1 MDDTVEEQN
10 TGREWPEVISE
21 AQRLW
26 TTCAAL
32 LREQVSDPV
41 WHTAFEG
48 VRAVDYDGHTL
59 ILGVPSTLAKDRIE
73 GRYVGLVRDALVE
86 AGAAHAHLRLQI
98 DVAPPA
104 QLWTVPNPSD
114 YPPGPATTAPY
125 GRPASGLG
133 PPPGRVGPG
142 DGDMGQAM
150 GGVRANDLAGPGAPG
165 PGPGDNGGVALN
177 TRYTFENF
185 VTGGSNRFAHAAAQS
200 VAEMPARKFNPLFIY
215 GDAGLGKTH
224 LLQSIAS
231 YVHDNYPAYRV
242 RYVTSET
249 FLNEFIDSMHSDSR
263 DAFKRRYRDVDVLLV
278 DDVQFFE
285 GKQETV
291 EEFFHT
297 FNHLHQ
303 TSRQIVLSSDRSPD
317 QIGIEDRLR
326 SRFQQG
332 LLTDIQP
339 PELETRLAILRKKA
353 ELETQRIPG
362 DVLEF
367 IATNITDNIRV
378 LEGALIRVSAF
389 ANLTHEP
396 LTVERSAQVLADLLN
411 ENQPRPI
418 TPALILEETAKFFG
432 FTVEEITSK
441 HRQRPLV
448 TARQIA
454 MYVMRELTELS
465 YPNIAREFGG
475 RDHTTVIHAVEKI
488 GGLMSKDRQ
497 IYDQVTRLQQAV
509 RQGG

>member
-1 MDDTVEEQN
+1 M
-10 TGREWPEVISE
+10 ISD
-21 AQRLW
+21 AHRLW
-26 TTCAAL
+26 SMCAAL
-32 LREQVSDPV
+32 LRAQVSDPV

-48 VRAVDYDGHTL
+48 VRAVGYDGHNLT
-59 ILGVPSTLAKDRIE
+59 LGVASALAKERIE
-73 GRYVGLVRDALVE
+73 GRYLGLVRDALAE
-86 AGAAHAHLRLQI
+86 AGAADVELVLRI
-98 DVAPPA
+98 EPPEPPS
-104 QLWTVPNPSD
+104 LWTVPTPTAAAR
-114 YPPGPATTAPY
+114 PTGPAP
-125 GRPASGLG
+125 S
-133 PPPGRVGPG
+133 
-142 DGDMGQAM
+142 
-150 GGVRANDLAGPGAPG
+150 
-165 PGPGDNGGVALN
+165 DNGGPFDRPARDRRIDPDGPAPVGDIELN
-177 TRYTFENF
+177 PRYTFENF
-185 VTGGSNRFAHAAAQS
+185 VIGGSNRFAHAAAQS
-200 VAEMPARKFNPLFIY
+200 VAEMPARRWNPLFIY

-224 LLQSIAS
+224 LLQAIAS
-231 YVHDNYPAYRV
+231 YVNDNYPAYRV

-249 FLNEFIDSMHSDSR
+249 FLNEFIDSMHSDTR
-263 DAFKRRYRDVDVLLV
+263 DAFKRRYRDIDVLLV
-278 DDVQFFE
+278 DDVQFFQ
-285 GKQETV
+285 GKQETL

-303 TSRQIVLSSDRSPD
+303 TNRQIVLSSDRAPD
-317 QIGIEDRLR
+317 QIGFEDRLR

-353 ELETQRIPG
+353 ELETARIPP

-367 IATNITDNIRV
+367 IATNIKDNIRV

-389 ANLTHEP
+389 ASLTHEP
-396 LTVERSAQVLADLLN
+396 ITVDRATQVLADLLS

-418 TPALILEETAKFFG
+418 TPQLIMDEAAAQFG
-432 FTVEEITSK
+432 FTIEDLKSK

-488 GGLMSKDRQ
+488 GALMSKDRQ
-497 IYDQVTRLQQAV
+497 IYDQVTRLMKAV
-509 RQGG
+509 RQGD

>member
-1 MDDTVEEQN
+1 VMSD
-10 TGREWPEVISE
+10 

-26 TTCAAL
+26 STCAAL
-32 LREQVSDPV
+32 LRAQVSDLV

-48 VRAVDYDGHTL
+48 VRATDFDGHILT
-59 ILGVPSTLAKDRIE
+59 LGVPSSLAKERIE
-73 GRYVGLVRDALVE
+73 GRYLGLVQDALVE
-86 AGAAHAHLRLQI
+86 AGAAGARLRLQI

-104 QLWTVPNPSD
+104 ELWSVQMPEAHQAPGPLQGNGRPD
-114 YPPGPATTAPY
+114 GQGQPGRPPGGMGAPSAD
-125 GRPASGLG
+125 RP
-133 PPPGRVGPG
+133 
-142 DGDMGQAM
+142 
-150 GGVRANDLAGPGAPG
+150 AGPGSD
-165 PGPGDNGGVALN
+165 GDTGTELN
-177 TRYTFENF
+177 PRYTFENF
-185 VTGGSNRFAHAAAQS
+185 VIGGSNRFAHAAAQS
-200 VAEMPARKFNPLFIY
+200 VAEMPARKYNPLFIY

-224 LLQSIAS
+224 LLQGIAS

-263 DAFKRRYRDVDVLLV
+263 DAFKRRYRDIDVLLV

-303 TSRQIVLSSDRSPD
+303 TSRQIVLSSDRPPD

-326 SRFQQG
+326 SRFKQG
-332 LLTDIQP
+332 LMTDIQP

-353 ELETQRIPG
+353 ELETTRIPSE
-362 DVLEF
+362 VLEF

-389 ANLTHEP
+389 ASLTHEP
-396 LTVERSAQVLADLLN
+396 LTVERATQVLADLLS

-418 TPALILEETAKFFG
+418 TPQLILEETAKFYG
-432 FTVEEITSK
+432 FTVEEIISK

-448 TARQIA
+448 TARQVA

-488 GGLMSKDRQ
+488 GALMSKDRQ

>member
-1 MDDTVEEQN
+1 VMSD
-10 TGREWPEVISE
+10 
-21 AQRLW
+21 AHRLW
-26 TTCAAL
+26 DMCAAL
-32 LREQVSDPV
+32 LRAQVSDPV

-59 ILGVPSTLAKDRIE
+59 ILGVTSQLAKERIE
-73 GRYVGLVRDALVE
+73 GRYLGLVRDALSE
-86 AGAAHAHLRLQI
+86 AGATHVELQLRIEPLE
-98 DVAPPA
+98 PPS
-104 QLWTVPNPSD
+104 LWTVPAPRPEPMSPHAPATGAPSPSSPPSAGATGFRNVAELNPRPNAAMNPGGGQGAAPVIQ
-114 YPPGPATTAPY
+114 PPG
-125 GRPASGLG
+125 
-133 PPPGRVGPG
+133 
-142 DGDMGQAM
+142 DIE
-150 GGVRANDLAGPGAPG
+150 
-165 PGPGDNGGVALN
+165 LN
-177 TRYTFENF
+177 PRYTFENF
-185 VTGGSNRFAHAAAQS
+185 VIGGSNRFAHAAAQS
-200 VAEMPARKFNPLFIY
+200 VAEMPARRWNPLFVY
-215 GDAGLGKTH
+215 GHAGLGKTH
-224 LLQSIAS
+224 LLQAIAS
-231 YVHDNYPAYRV
+231 YVNDNYPAYRV

-249 FLNEFIDSMHSDSR
+249 FLNEFIDSMQSGSR
-263 DAFKRRYRDVDVLLV
+263 DGFKRRYRDIDVLLV
-278 DDVQFFE
+278 DDVQFFQ
-285 GKQETV
+285 GKQETL

-303 TSRQIVLSSDRSPD
+303 TNRQIVLSSDRAPD
-317 QIGIEDRLR
+317 QIGFEDRLR

-353 ELETQRIPG
+353 ELENARIPA

-367 IATNITDNIRV
+367 IAANIKDNIRV

-389 ANLTHEP
+389 ASLTHEP
-396 LTVERSAQVLADLLN
+396 ITVERATNVLNDLLS

-418 TPALILEETAKFFG
+418 TPQLILDEAAAQFG
-432 FTVEEITSK
+432 FSVQELQSK

-475 RDHTTVIHAVEKI
+475 RDHTTVIHAVEKV

-497 IYDQVTRLQQAV
+497 IYDQVTRLMKAV
-509 RQGG
+509 RQGD

>member
-1 MDDTVEEQN
+1 M
-10 TGREWPEVISE
+10 ISD
-21 AQRLW
+21 AHRLW
-26 TTCAAL
+26 SMCAAL
-32 LREQVSDPV
+32 LRAQVSDPV

-48 VRAVDYDGHTL
+48 VRAVGYDGHNLT
-59 ILGVPSTLAKDRIE
+59 LGVASALAKERIE
-73 GRYVGLVRDALVE
+73 GRYLGLVRDALAE
-86 AGAAHAHLRLQI
+86 AGAADVELVLRI
-98 DVAPPA
+98 EPPEPPS
-104 QLWTVPNPSD
+104 LWTVPTPTAAARPN
-114 YPPGPATTAPY
+114 GPAP
-125 GRPASGLG
+125 S
-133 PPPGRVGPG
+133 
-142 DGDMGQAM
+142 
-150 GGVRANDLAGPGAPG
+150 
-165 PGPGDNGGVALN
+165 DNGGPFDRPARDRRIDPDGPAPVGDVELN
-177 TRYTFENF
+177 PRYTFENF
-185 VTGGSNRFAHAAAQS
+185 VIGGSNRFAHAAAQS
-200 VAEMPARKFNPLFIY
+200 VAEMPARRWNPLFIY

-224 LLQSIAS
+224 LLQAIAS
-231 YVHDNYPAYRV
+231 YVNDNYPAYRV

-249 FLNEFIDSMHSDSR
+249 FLNEFIDSMHSDTR
-263 DAFKRRYRDVDVLLV
+263 DAFKRRYRDIDVLLV
-278 DDVQFFE
+278 DDVQFFQ
-285 GKQETV
+285 GKQETL

-303 TSRQIVLSSDRSPD
+303 TNRQIVLSSDRAPD
-317 QIGIEDRLR
+317 QIGFEDRLR

-353 ELETQRIPG
+353 ELETARIPP

-367 IATNITDNIRV
+367 IATNIKDNIRV

-389 ANLTHEP
+389 ASLTHEP
-396 LTVERSAQVLADLLN
+396 ITVDRATQVLADLLS

-418 TPALILEETAKFFG
+418 TPQLIMDEAAAQFG
-432 FTVEEITSK
+432 FTIEDLKSK

-488 GGLMSKDRQ
+488 GALMSKDRQ
-497 IYDQVTRLQQAV
+497 IYDQVTRLMKAV
-509 RQGG
+509 RQGD

>member
-1 MDDTVEEQN
+1 MMSD
-10 TGREWPEVISE
+10 
-21 AQRLW
+21 AHRLW
-26 TTCAAL
+26 TMCAAL
-32 LREQVSDPV
+32 LRAQVSDPV

-48 VRAVDYDGHTL
+48 VRAGDYDGRTL
-59 ILGVPSTLAKDRIE
+59 TLGVPSALAKERIE
-73 GRYVGLVRDALVE
+73 GRYLGLVRDALAE
-86 AGAAHAHLRLQI
+86 AGADHVQLLLRI
-98 DVAPPA
+98 EPPEPPS
-104 QLWTVPNPSD
+104 LWTVPRPTATAPPPPAHD
-114 YPPGPATTAPY
+114 HRGPPGPGSGPI
-125 GRPASGLG
+125 GRPADGDG
-133 PPPGRVGPG
+133 PPPAG
-142 DGDMGQAM
+142 DIE
-150 GGVRANDLAGPGAPG
+150 
-165 PGPGDNGGVALN
+165 LN
-177 TRYTFENF
+177 PRYTFENF
-185 VTGGSNRFAHAAAQS
+185 VIGGSNRFAHAAAQS
-200 VAEMPARKFNPLFIY
+200 VAEMPARRWNPLFIY

-224 LLQSIAS
+224 LLQAIAS
-231 YVHDNYPAYRV
+231 YVNDNYRAYRV

-278 DDVQFFE
+278 DDVQFFQ
-285 GKQETV
+285 GKQETL

-303 TSRQIVLSSDRSPD
+303 TNRQIVLSSDRAPD
-317 QIGIEDRLR
+317 QIGFEDRLR

-353 ELETQRIPG
+353 ELETARIPPE
-362 DVLEF
+362 VLEF
-367 IATNITDNIRV
+367 IATNIKDNIRV

-389 ANLTHEP
+389 ASLTHEP
-396 LTVERSAQVLADLLN
+396 ITVDRATQVLADLLS

-418 TPALILEETAKFFG
+418 TPQLILEEAAAQFG
-432 FTVEEITSK
+432 FTVDELKSK

-488 GGLMSKDRQ
+488 GALMSKDRQ
-497 IYDQVTRLQQAV
+497 IYDQVTRLMKAV
-509 RQGG
+509 RQGD

>member
-1 MDDTVEEQN
+1 MTSD
-10 TGREWPEVISE
+10 

-26 TTCAAL
+26 GTCAEL
-32 LREQVSDPV
+32 LRAQVSDLV

-48 VRAVDYDGHTL
+48 VRAVDYDGRTL
-59 ILGVPSTLAKDRIE
+59 TLGVPSTLAKERIE
-73 GRYVGLVRDALVE
+73 GRYLGLVRDALAE
-86 AGAAHAHLRLQI
+86 AGAPHAELRLRI
-98 DVAPPA
+98 DMAPPPE
-104 QLWTVPNPSD
+104 LWSVQMPAERPAA
-114 YPPGPATTAPY
+114 GPQGAAGS
-125 GRPASGLG
+125 GRPGGAASTAG
-133 PPPGRVGPG
+133 G
-142 DGDMGQAM
+142 DGASTDTGTE
-150 GGVRANDLAGPGAPG
+150 
-165 PGPGDNGGVALN
+165 LN
-177 TRYTFENF
+177 PRYTFENF
-185 VTGGSNRFAHAAAQS
+185 VIGGSNRFAHAAAQS
-200 VAEMPARKFNPLFIY
+200 VAEMPARKYNPLFVY

-224 LLQSIAS
+224 LLQAIAT
-231 YVHDNYPAYRV
+231 YVHENYPAYRV

-263 DAFKRRYRDVDVLLV
+263 DAFKRRYRDIDVLLV

-303 TSRQIVLSSDRSPD
+303 TSRQIVLSSDRPPD

-326 SRFQQG
+326 SRFKQG
-332 LLTDIQP
+332 LMTDIQP

-353 ELETQRIPG
+353 ELETTRIPS

-389 ANLTHEP
+389 ASLTHEP
-396 LTVERSAQVLADLLN
+396 LTVERATQVLADLLS

-418 TPALILEETAKFFG
+418 TPQLILEETAKFFG
-432 FTVEEITSK
+432 FTVEEIISK

-488 GGLMSKDRQ
+488 GALMSKDRQ

>member
-1 MDDTVEEQN
+1 MSDAV
-10 TGREWPEVISE
+10 
-21 AQRLW
+21 RLW
-26 TTCAAL
+26 AMCAGL

-48 VRAVDYDGHTL
+48 IRAVDYDGRTL
-59 ILGVPSTLAKDRIE
+59 TLGVPSPLAKERIE
-73 GRYVGLVRDALVE
+73 GRYLGLVRDALVE
-86 AGAAHAHLRLQI
+86 CNAGNAVLRLQI
-98 DVAPPA
+98 DRPEPQAI
-104 QLWTVPNPSD
+104 WTVDVPES
-114 YPPGPATTAPY
+114 PPLAA
-125 GRPASGLG
+125 RPPQSARSNG
-133 PPPGRVGPG
+133 VPG
-142 DGDMGQAM
+142 DGR
-150 GGVRANDLAGPGAPG
+150 RADPAIPGNEVG
-165 PGPGDNGGVALN
+165 LN

-231 YVHDNYPAYRV
+231 YVHDNYPSYQV

-332 LLTDIQP
+332 LMTDIQP

-362 DVLEF
+362 EVLEF
-367 IATNITDNIRV
+367 IAANITDNIRV

-396 LTVERSAQVLADLLN
+396 LTVERSAQVLADLLS

-418 TPALILEETAKFFG
+418 TPKLILDETAKYFG
-432 FTVEEITSK
+432 FTVEEIISK

-497 IYDQVTRLQQAV
+497 IYDQVTRLQQSV

>member
-1 MDDTVEEQN
+1 VST
-10 TGREWPEVISE
+10 E
-21 AQRLW
+21 ADRLW
-26 TTCAAL
+26 RMCAES
-32 LREQVSDPV
+32 LRAQVSDLV

-48 VRAVDYDGHTL
+48 VRAVDFDQRTL
-59 ILGVPSTLAKDRIE
+59 TLGVPSPLAKERIE
-73 GRYVGLVRDALVE
+73 GRYMGLVRDALDE
-86 AGAAHAHLRLQI
+86 AKAGHVVLRLQI
-98 DVAPPA
+98 DAAEPPT
-104 QLWTVPNPSD
+104 LWTVPVPDRNDMGGPGNNPS
-114 YPPGPATTAPY
+114 
-125 GRPASGLG
+125 
-133 PPPGRVGPG
+133 
-142 DGDMGQAM
+142 
-150 GGVRANDLAGPGAPG
+150 AGPRGGNDRPSGVGRLGHGHHGSENGTNGA
-165 PGPGDNGGVALN
+165 VQLN
-177 TRYTFENF
+177 TLYTFENF
-185 VTGGSNRFAHAAAQS
+185 VTGSSNRFAYAAAQS

-231 YVHDNYPAYRV
+231 YVHDNYPTYQV

-249 FLNEFIDSMHSDSR
+249 FLNEFIDSMHSATR

-332 LLTDIQP
+332 LMTDIQP

-353 ELETQRIPG
+353 EFETQRIPG

-367 IATNITDNIRV
+367 IAANITDNIRV

-396 LTVERSAQVLADLLN
+396 LTVDRSAQVLADLLS

-432 FTVEEITSK
+432 FTVEEIISK

-509 RQGG
+509 RQGS

>member
-1 MDDTVEEQN
+1 MSD
-10 TGREWPEVISE
+10 

-26 TTCAAL
+26 NTCAAL
-32 LREQVSDPV
+32 LRAEVSDLV

-48 VRAVDYDGHTL
+48 VRAAEYDGHTL
-59 ILGVPSTLAKDRIE
+59 TLGVPSPLAKERIE
-73 GRYVGLVRDALVE
+73 GRYLGLVRSALVE
-86 AGAAHAHLRLQI
+86 AGAGQAELRLQI
-98 DVAPPA
+98 DVSPPPE
-104 QLWTVPNPSD
+104 LWSVPI
-114 YPPGPATTAPY
+114 PAE
-125 GRPASGLG
+125 RPAPTSA
-133 PPPGRVGPG
+133 PVGPG
-142 DGDMGQAM
+142 GGPARGGGLGSMGSSTDAD
-150 GGVRANDLAGPGAPG
+150 GGVE
-165 PGPGDNGGVALN
+165 LN
-177 TRYTFENF
+177 PRYTFENF

-224 LLQSIAS
+224 LLQGIAS

-263 DAFKRRYRDVDVLLV
+263 DAFKRRYRDIDVLLV

-303 TSRQIVLSSDRSPD
+303 TSRQIVLSSDRPPD

-332 LLTDIQP
+332 LMTDIQP

-353 ELETQRIPG
+353 ELETTRIPP

-389 ANLTHEP
+389 ASLTHEP
-396 LTVERSAQVLADLLN
+396 LTVDRATQVLADLLS

-418 TPALILEETAKFFG
+418 TPQLILDETAKFFG
-432 FTVEEITSK
+432 FTIEEIISK

-488 GGLMSKDRQ
+488 GTLMSKDRQ